1 MLRLIDG
8 AAPEKEVA
16 STTAYK
22 GVNAIDEVTG
32 LLTSSGNILMN
43 ILSKF
48 NEKAGFTAI
57 LNATRELD
65 TQSSN
70 LVKAMGVSSIR
81 GGELTQLV
89 ADTIP
94 RIVGMGLDA
103 GEAVSTYTSVIDT
116 FDTSIMLST
125 DTIAELA
132 ATTKVTG
139 QSTKELSEGF
149 RGVGVSINDVGE
161 RMREVAEVANQA
173 GVTTSSVSAG
183 VIKNLDKMNIYNF
196 EGGVKG
202 LAKMAAQASRLGIDM
217 SKIFEVTDK
226 VFNPEGAI
234 EMAAGLQRLGVASS
248 EMLDPLRLMDLAQND
263 PEELQNQIVNL
274 GKEFTVF
281 NKQTN
286 SFEILPGAKR
296 RMQEIGKELGMTGGE
311 FQKMALNAANFDMKL
326 KQIKFA
332 PDIADADREMIAT
345 MATINKGG
353 EATVRVK
360 EVKDGKDTGE
370 FIEKAIS
377 QLNPDDIKLLKEQQ
391 SLQGATM
398 EQIAQKQLSEQ
409 QRLNSSID
417 KFLTTIVYGLGSSEE
432 SQGAYKGSLRS
443 GTKAIESITPESVKN
458 VRQYPDDI
466 ITILKES
473 GFDLTGVAGQFYD
486 WVKGFVDDMSTI
498 DVVDNI
504 RSSIDGLIGSYSP
517 TSTATPASTTTSP
530 VSSLATTAGTTTPPT
545 TTNTTTTPIKVDIVH
560 TFDFNNLPSNMTN
573 EQITT
578 ILKDWAKKNI
588 TQDEAQNILKVGS
601 GTNNGLTTA

>member
-1 MLRLIDG
+1 MLRLNDNEK
-8 AAPEKEVA
+8 PEKEN
-16 STTAYK
+16 STVGTGYK
-22 GVNAIDEVTG
+22 SIDAFQEITG
-32 LLTSSGNILMN
+32 LLTGSGNILSR
-43 ILSKF
+43 ILSSVNDKV
-48 NEKAGFTAI
+48 GFGAI

-70 LVKAMGVSSIR
+70 LVKALGVSSLR
-81 GGELTQLV
+81 GSELTQV
-89 ADTIP
+89 IADTIP
-94 RIVGMGLDA
+94 RIVGMGIDA
-103 GEAVSTYTSVIDT
+103 GVAVSTYTDVIDA
-116 FDTSIMLST
+116 FDSSVMLSK
-125 DTIAELA
+125 DTITELA

-183 VIKNLDKMNIYNF
+183 VVKNLDKMNIYNF

-217 SKIFEVTDK
+217 GKIFEVTEK

-234 EMAAGLQRLGVASS
+234 EMAAGLQRLGVTSS

-263 PEELQNQIVNL
+263 PEELQKQIVNL

-296 RMQEIGKELGMTGGE
+296 RMQEIGTQLGMTGGE
-311 FQKMALNAANFDMKL
+311 FQKMSLNAANFDMKL

-345 MATINKGG
+345 MATIGEKG

-370 FIEKAIS
+370 FIERAIS
-377 QLNPDDIKLLKEQQ
+377 QLNPEDIKLLKEQQ
-391 SLQGATM
+391 ALQGKSM
-398 EQIAQKQLSEQ
+398 EDIAIDQLSEQ
-409 QRLNSSID
+409 QKLNSSID
-417 KFLTTIVYGLGSSEE
+417 TLITTIQYGGASSAF
-432 SQGAYKGSLRS
+432 SQNIYKEGLKKSKEAV
-443 GTKAIESITPESVKN
+443 TTITPTVPG
-458 VRQYPDDI
+458 VRQFPDDVMVGLKEFGI
-466 ITILKES
+466 DMGSILK
-473 GFDLTGVAGQFYD
+473 GFEDWVLDLTKYD
-486 WVKGFVDDMSTI
+486 IVGSIKSG
-498 DVVDNI
+498 
-504 RSSIDGLIGSYSP
+504 IDGLIGSYSP
-517 TSTATPASTTTSP
+517 KTKTATPAGTTTNP
-530 VSSLATTAGTTTPPT
+530 ASSLAAAAGTTTPPPST
-545 TTNTTTTPIKVDIVH
+545 TTTTTPLKVDITH

-578 ILKDWAKKNI
+578 LLKDWAMKNI
-588 TQDEAQNILKVGS
+588 SQGEAQNILKVGG
-601 GTNNGLTTA
+601 GTNNGLTPA

>member
-8 AAPEKEVA
+8 AVPEKEVA

-22 GVNAIDEVTG
+22 GVDAIGEVTG

-48 NEKAGFTAI
+48 NEKAGFSAI

-70 LVKAMGVSSIR
+70 LIKAMGVSTLR

-94 RIVGMGLDA
+94 RIVGMGIDA
-103 GEAVSTYTSVIDT
+103 GEAVNTYTAVIDT

-139 QSTKELSEGF
+139 QTTKELSEGF

-161 RMREVAEVANQA
+161 RMREVADVANQA

-183 VIKNLDKMNIYNF
+183 VVKNLDKMNIYNF

-217 SKIFEVTDK
+217 NKIFEVTDR

-274 GKEFTVF
+274 SKEFTVF

-286 SFEILPGAKR
+286 QFEILPGAKR

-311 FQKMALNAANFDMKL
+311 FQKMSLNAANFDMKL

-345 MATINKGG
+345 MATIGKEG

-377 QLNPDDIKLLKEQQ
+377 QLNPEDIKLLKDQQ

-398 EQIAQKQLSEQ
+398 EEIAHKQLSEQ

-417 KFLTTIVYGLGSSEE
+417 KFLTTIQYGLGTSEPV
-432 SQGAYKGSLRS
+432 QKVYTGSLRR
-443 GTKAIESITPESVKN
+443 GTGAIEGITPESVKN
-458 VRQYPDDI
+458 VRQAPDDI
-466 ITILKES
+466 IKMLES
-473 GFDLTGVAGQFYD
+473 QGFDLSGVADQFFD
-486 WVKGFVDDMSTI
+486 WSKGFVDQITTV
-498 DVVDNI
+498 DVVGGI
-504 RSSIDGLIGSYSP
+504 RSSVDALIGTITSSVSP
-517 TSTATPASTTTSP
+517 AGTTISP
-530 VSSLATTAGTTTPPT
+530 VNSLTATAGTTPSTPT
-545 TTNTTTTPIKVDIVH
+545 TTNIAMTH
-560 TFDFNNLPSNMTN
+560 TFDFINLPSNANT
-573 EQITT
+573 EDIQRLLSTSIT
-578 ILKDWAKKNI
+578 DWATKNI
-588 TQDEAQNILKVGS
+588 TQDQAQNIVKVG
-601 GTNNGLTTA
+601 GGGNNGLT

>member
-8 AAPEKEVA
+8 AAPEKEVQ

-22 GVNAIDEVTG
+22 GVDAIGEISG
-32 LLTSSGNILMN
+32 LLTGNGNILMN

-48 NEKAGFTAI
+48 NDKVGFSAI

-70 LVKAMGVSSIR
+70 LVKALGVSSVR
-81 GGELTQLV
+81 GGELTRLV

-125 DTIAELA
+125 NTIAELA

-183 VIKNLDKMNIYNF
+183 VVKNLDKMNIYNF

-391 SLQGATM
+391 ELQGKSM
-398 EQIAQKQLSEQ
+398 EDIAIDQLSEQ
-409 QRLNSSID
+409 QKTNSSID
-417 KFLTTIVYGLGSSEE
+417 KLITTIQSG
-432 SQGAYKGSLRS
+432 GAMLFTPTYKEVLKQTS
-443 GTKAIESITPESVKN
+443 GSVKK
-458 VRQYPDDI
+458 VTPTVKDVIDTPDKIND
-466 ITILKES
+466 ILKEY
-473 GFDLTGVAGQFYD
+473 GLDMGGII
-486 WVKGFVDDMSTI
+486 KGFEEWVTGLKKMDIPGTI
-498 DVVDNI
+498 EKGFNDLLGF
-504 RSSIDGLIGSYSP
+504 SSVTP
-517 TSTATPASTTTSP
+517 KSTATSAGTTISP
-530 VSSLATTAGTTTPPT
+530 VSSLATTAGTTPPP
-545 TTNTTTTPIKVDIVH
+545 TNTTTTTNIAMTH
-560 TFDFNNLPSNMTN
+560 TFDFTNLPPNMTN

-578 ILKDWAKKNI
+578 ILKDFVKNPLNANEI
-588 TQDEAQNILKVGS
+588 VKAASTINS
-601 GTNNGLTTA
+601 GLIA